1 MKTNNVL
8 VACVGGAM
16 LALVACGE
24 SPPAPAAQPAPAS
37 APAPAPTDSA
47 DSSRR
52 SPEAKADGPGTI
64 TGAVTFAGTAPRPR
78 PLPMDSDP
86 VCAKEPATTFEVL
99 LVGPGNGIRNVFVYV
114 KEGLGARRYAVPS
127 TPVLLDQKGCRYV
140 PHVLGVQVG
149 QTVLVSNSDALIHNV
164 HAMPKNNREFN
175 FGQPARTPPVE
186 RVFNQAEIGLPFK
199 CDVHGWMNAYVNVV
213 PHPFFAVTK
222 DDGSFEIKGLP
233 AGSYTLELW
242 HERLGTQTLPVTVDA
257 AAPAKVSA
265 SFKPATD

>member
-1 MKTNNVL
+1 MARILSTVAL
-8 VACVGGAM
+8 VCVGGAM
-16 LALVACGE
+16 LAACGE
-24 SPPAPAAQPAPAS
+24 SQPSSAPASQSAPAS
-37 APAPAPTDSA
+37 APAPTDT
-47 DSSRR
+47 
-52 SPEAKADGPGTI
+52 ADGPGTI
-64 TGAVTFAGTAPRPR
+64 IGAVTFAGTAPKPR

-86 VCAKEPATTFEVL
+86 LCVAEPGATSEL
-99 LVGPGNGIRNVFVYV
+99 LVVGPGNGIKNVFVYV
-114 KEGLGARRYAVPS
+114 KDGLGARRYAVPAA
-127 TPVLLDQKGCRYV
+127 PVLLDQKGCRYV
-140 PHVLGVQVG
+140 PHVFGVQAG
-149 QTVLVSNSDALIHNV
+149 QTILVSNSDPLIHNV

-175 FGQPARTPPVE
+175 FGQPARTPPVT
-186 RVFNQAEIGLPFK
+186 RVFDQAEIGLPFK

-265 SFKPATD
+265 SFKPAS